1 MITIQDFGGAST
13 RKVQAEAKNKAPM
26 SVESIRKLA
35 DALASGCEH
44 AKRRYDAT
52 SNRNAKAVDLLISE
66 KAF

>member
-26 SVESIRKLA
+26 SAVAIRKLA

-52 SNRNAKAVDLLISE
+52 SNGNRKAVEALLL
-66 KAF
+66 AQ